1 MARPRE
7 KRGTMSA
14 EVAAVLSQH
23 RNLCREAEA
32 NRAKVQGVRARMR
45 EHMEKINEL
54 ETTVRGAKNRYQHTL
69 NRQVAGEAEE
79 NVVKRAKE
87 EVANE
92 EADLAE
98 AKGTLEALK
107 AELPRLAAAPD
118 GLDAERAK
126 WAAWDAISQDL
137 KAQVPQKTHE
147 LVVKIYAATPIH
159 HHDAPFSVALTA
171 ICPAPPGRQRCS
183 ELAVQLAKRYN
194 IPVS

>member
-1 MARPRE
+1 
-7 KRGTMSA
+7 
-14 EVAAVLSQH
+14 
-23 RNLCREAEA
+23 
-32 NRAKVQGVRARMR
+32 MR

-107 AELPRLAAAPD
+107 AELPRLEEAAPD

-147 LVVKIYAATPIH
+147 LVVKIYAATLIH

-183 ELAVQLAKRYN
+183 GLAVQLAKEYN
-194 IPVS
+194 IPMY